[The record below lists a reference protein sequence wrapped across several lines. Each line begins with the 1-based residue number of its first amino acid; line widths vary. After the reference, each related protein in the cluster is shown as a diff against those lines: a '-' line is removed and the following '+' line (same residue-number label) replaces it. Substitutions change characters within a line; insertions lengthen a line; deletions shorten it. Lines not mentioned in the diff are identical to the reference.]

1 MTTKEYL
8 DRRWRWLGRIARG
21 NGSQELQK
29 LLTCS
34 GWESIGRMAD
44 DIRMHMFSEMEPDG
58 ESARIC
64 VGITIRNQRDA
75 GGARKPHRDRCGVA
89 SDVRRPCKGSSFG
102 RGCKCS
108 CKHHASCESGSKAR
122 VQSKNCIELLEQVLA

>member
-1 MTTKEYL
+1 MVVPFVRRDPVPPVSVYTIPVGETHRSYTEVRFSCKAGRTRLGRLHEFKRFRMTTKEYL

-58 ESARIC
+58 DSARIC
-64 VGITIRNQRDA
+64 VGITIRNQRKA
-75 GGARKPHRDRCGVA
+75 GG
-89 SDVRRPCKGSSFG
+89 
-102 RGCKCS
+102 
-108 CKHHASCESGSKAR
+108 
-122 VQSKNCIELLEQVLA
+122 